1 MKAEVRMHDLF
12 DRSYD
17 RLEGSVKQRVVDFIM
32 KIQRDPE
39 APGLDYKIP
48 KLAQNNR
55 VRTARVTDHYR
66 AVLMVAGEDDG
77 TSILYLV
84 AVKKHDAAYDYA
96 SKLTFQVNAKT
107 GAAELFDAIALED
120 AVDKARS
127 TEPVG
132 PSTKPIMPAKVK
144 QRDLERFGVDPEI
157 AEQLKKVTD
166 EDDLMAIA
174 DALPSSQANAV
185 LDLAYGKSPDEVW
198 ADLVIE
204 DPGQV
209 DVDDLDAALQRPLSR
224 LSFTTYAGEDE
235 EELRAVL
242 EGDFAKWRVWLHPL
256 QRKLAQNTGWNGPF
270 RVTGGAGTGKT
281 VTAIHRARHLARRL
295 EADSSTHKVLFT
307 TFTKNLS
314 RTIESQLKQL
324 AGPNIVD
331 RVDVVNIDSLARS
344 VVTASDVRR
353 KAVSSVKFVAADAA
367 EVLELW
373 SSAALVAVGQW
384 DPAVLTDEWSQV
396 VLGNAISDEAGY
408 LRVTRSGRSQRL
420 TRSQRA
426 DVWQVIEQFERL
438 MRSRGLM
445 TFTQLASQAAAML
458 VADPSLRDQLGY
470 RHAVIDEAQD
480 LHPAHWK
487 LLRALVAPGT
497 DDLFIVGDA
506 HQRIYGRPAPL
517 SRYGIETRG
526 RSRRLTINYRTSK
539 EILQW
544 CLKVVDADVD
554 DLDLAADTLA
564 GARSVFDGPV
574 PVSRCFKD
582 LAEEDGGITEQ
593 IADCVKDGIALSDI
607 AVFAFDRTAVN
618 DIAESLTACGVE
630 SVVVTDRS
638 DEDKLGEAVRVMT
651 MHRGKGLEFRAVV
664 LARLGADTF
673 PPFYVQKM
681 TGPERE
687 LEENKLRNL
696 LYVAGSRA
704 RERLAV
710 VWTKE
715 LSSFTASSLQ
725 TY

>member
-12 DRSYD
+12 DSSYD

-39 APGLDYKIP
+39 APGLDFKIP

-66 AVLMVAGEDDG
+66 AVLVAAGEDDG

-96 SKLTFQVNAKT
+96 SKLTLQVNAKT
-107 GAAELFDAIALED
+107 GAAELFDAIALEE
-120 AVDKARS
+120 AVGKARS
-127 TEPVG
+127 AEAAEP
-132 PSTKPIMPAKVK
+132 SAKPIIPAKVRQK
-144 QRDLERFGVDPEI
+144 DLERFGVDPEI

-174 DALPSSQANAV
+174 DALPSSQGNAV

-204 DPGQV
+204 DPGEV
-209 DVDDLDAALQRPLSR
+209 DVDDIEAALQRPLSR
-224 LSFTTYAGEDE
+224 LSFTRYEGENE

-256 QRKLAQNTGWNGPF
+256 QRKLAQHSGWNGPF

-295 EADSSTHKVLFT
+295 DADSSTQKVLFT

-314 RTIESQLKQL
+314 RAIESQLKQL
-324 AGPNIVD
+324 AGPKIVD
-331 RVDVVNIDSLARS
+331 RVDVVNIDSLARR
-344 VVTASDVRR
+344 VVTASDARR
-353 KAVSSVKFVAADAA
+353 KAVSSVKFVAADSD
-367 EVLELW
+367 EVRDLW

-384 DPAVLTDEWSQV
+384 DTTFLSDEWSQV
-396 VLGNAISDEAGY
+396 VLGNAIVDEAGY

-420 TRSQRA
+420 TRPQRA

-438 MRSRGLM
+438 MRSQGLM

-458 VADPSLRDQLGY
+458 VADPALRDQIGY

-487 LLRALVAPGT
+487 LLRALIAPAT

-526 RSRRLTINYRTSK
+526 RSRRLTVNYRTSR

-544 CLKVVDADVD
+544 CLQVVDQDVD
-554 DLDLAADTLA
+554 DLDLASDTLA
-564 GARSVFDGPV
+564 GARSVFGGPD
-574 PVSRCFKD
+574 P
-582 LAEEDGGITEQ
+582 ETEQ
-593 IADCVKDGIALSDI
+593 FKSQGDEDKGIAAQINEWIKEGIAPSDV
-607 AVFAFDRTAVN
+607 AVFAFDNKAVGE
-618 DIAESLTACGVE
+618 IAESLEASGIG
-630 SVVVTDRS
+630 SVVVTDKS
-638 DEDKLGEAVRVMT
+638 DEDKLGDAVRVMT
-651 MHRGKGLEFRAVV
+651 MHRAKGLEFRAVM
-664 LARLGADTF
+664 LARLGADSF
-673 PPFYVQKM
+673 PPYYVQKM
-681 TGPERE
+681 TGPARE
-687 LEENKLRNL
+687 LEESKLRNV

-710 VWTKE
+710 VWTEE
-715 LSSFTASSLQ
+715 LSTLATTSL
-725 TY
+725 

>member
-12 DRSYD
+12 DSSYD
-17 RLEGSVKQRVVDFIM
+17 KLEGSVKQRVVDFIM

-96 SKLTFQVNAKT
+96 SKLTLQVNAKT
-107 GAAELFDAIALED
+107 GAAELFDAIALEE
-120 AVDKARS
+120 AVDKARNAQPGES
-127 TEPVG
+127 AA
-132 PSTKPIMPAKVK
+132 KPIMPAKVK
-144 QRDLERFGVDPEI
+144 QKDLERFGVDPAI
-157 AEQLKKVTD
+157 AEQLTKVTD

-174 DALPSSQANAV
+174 DALPSSQGNAV
-185 LDLAYGKSPDEVW
+185 LDLAYGKSPDDVW

-204 DPGQV
+204 DPGPV
-209 DVDDLDAALQRPLSR
+209 DVDDIETALQRPLSR
-224 LSFTTYAGEDE
+224 LSFTTYEGDNED
-235 EELRAVL
+235 ELRAVL

-256 QRKLAQNTGWNGPF
+256 QRKLAQHTGWNGPF

-295 EADSSTHKVLFT
+295 EADSSTQKVLFT

-314 RTIESQLKQL
+314 RTIEAQLKQL
-324 AGPNIVD
+324 AGPTVGD
-331 RVDVVNIDSLARS
+331 RVDVVNIDSLARR
-344 VVTASDVRR
+344 VVNASDERR
-353 KAVSSVKFVAADAA
+353 KAVSSVKFVTA
-367 EVLELW
+367 EAEEVRELW
-373 SSAALVAVGQW
+373 SSASLVAVGQW
-384 DPAVLTDEWSQV
+384 DAGFLADEWSQV
-396 VLGNAISDEAGY
+396 VLGNAIVDEAGY

-420 TRSQRA
+420 TRPQRA

-438 MRSRGLM
+438 MRSQGLM
-445 TFTQLASQAAAML
+445 TFTQLAAQAAAL
-458 VADPSLRDQLGY
+458 LAADPSLREQLGY

-487 LLRALVAPGT
+487 LLRALIAPGT

-539 EILQW
+539 EILKW
-544 CLKVVDADVD
+544 CLQVVDQDVD
-554 DLDLAADTLA
+554 DLDLASDTLA
-564 GARSVFDGPV
+564 GARSVFGGPD
-574 PVSRCFKD
+574 PETEEFKRQAD
-582 LAEEDGGITEQ
+582 ED
-593 IADCVKDGIALSDI
+593 KGIAAQINEWTKEGIAPSGI
-607 AVFAFDRTAVN
+607 AVFAYDKKAVSE
-618 DIAESLTACGVE
+618 IAESLEASE
-630 SVVVTDRS
+630 ISSVVVNDKS
-638 DEDKLGEAVRVMT
+638 DEGKLGDAVRVMT
-651 MHRGKGLEFRAVV
+651 MHRAKGLEFRAVI
-664 LARLGADTF
+664 LARLGSDSF
-673 PPFYVQKM
+673 PPYYVQKM

-687 LEENKLRNL
+687 LEENKLRNV

-715 LSSFTASSLQ
+715 LSTLAATSG
-725 TY
+725 

>member
-12 DRSYD
+12 DSSYD

-32 KIQRDPE
+32 KLQRDPE

-66 AVLMVAGEDDG
+66 AVLVVAGEDDG
-77 TSILYLV
+77 TAILYLV

-96 SKLTFQVNAKT
+96 SKLTLQVNAKT
-107 GAAELFDAIALED
+107 GAAELFDAIALEE
-120 AVDKARS
+120 AVDKARNTPAVLS
-127 TEPVG
+127 
-132 PSTKPIMPAKVK
+132 SAKPIMPAKVRQK
-144 QRDLERFGVDPEI
+144 DLERFGVAPEI
-157 AEQLKKVTD
+157 AEQLMKVTD

-174 DALPSSQANAV
+174 DALPSSQGNAV

-198 ADLVIE
+198 ADLVVE
-204 DPGQV
+204 DPGEV
-209 DVDDLDAALQRPLSR
+209 DVDDLEAALQRPLSR
-224 LSFTTYAGEDE
+224 LSFTTYDGENE

-256 QRKLAQNTGWNGPF
+256 QRKLAQHTGWNGPF

-295 EADSSTHKVLFT
+295 DAESSAQKVLFT

-314 RTIESQLKQL
+314 RAIEFQLKQL
-324 AGPNIVD
+324 AGPEIVD
-331 RVDVVNIDSLARS
+331 RVDVVNIDALARR
-344 VVTASDVRR
+344 VVTASDARR
-353 KAVSSVKFVAADAA
+353 KAVSSVKFVDADSPQ
-367 EVLELW
+367 VQELW

-384 DPAVLTDEWSQV
+384 EPEFLADEWSQV
-396 VLGNAISDEAGY
+396 VLGNAIVDEAGY

-420 TRSQRA
+420 TRPQRA
-426 DVWQVIEQFERL
+426 DVWQVVEQFERL
-438 MRSRGLM
+438 MRSQGYM
-445 TFTQLASQAAAML
+445 TFTQLAAQAAAML
-458 VADPSLRDQLGY
+458 VADPSLRDQFGY

-487 LLRALVAPGT
+487 LLRALIAPDT

-526 RSRRLTINYRTSK
+526 RSRRLTINYRTSR
-539 EILQW
+539 EILRW
-544 CLKVVDADVD
+544 CLTTVDHDVD
-554 DLDLAADTLA
+554 DLDLASDTLA
-564 GARSVFDGPV
+564 GARSVFGGPEPDV
-574 PVSRCFKD
+574 RDFVSLKN
-582 LAEEDGGITEQ
+582 EDAGLVEQ
-593 IADCVKDGIALSDI
+593 IKSWIGEGIRASDV
-607 AVFAFDRTAVN
+607 AVFVFDQSTVSE
-618 DIAESLTACGVE
+618 IADLLSGAGID
-630 SVVVTDRS
+630 SVVVTERS
-638 DEDKLGEAVRVMT
+638 EEDKLGNAVRVMT
-651 MHRGKGLEFRAVV
+651 MHRAKGLEFRAVA
-664 LARLGADTF
+664 LPRLGADTF
-673 PPFYVQKM
+673 PPYYVQKM
-681 TGPERE
+681 SGPTRE

-710 VWTKE
+710 LWTTE
-715 LSSFTASSLQ
+715 LSPLARASH
-725 TY
+725 

>member
-12 DRSYD
+12 DSSYD

-66 AVLMVAGEDDG
+66 AVLVVAGEDDG
-77 TSILYLV
+77 TAILYLV

-96 SKLTFQVNAKT
+96 SKLTLQVNAKT
-107 GAAELFDAIALED
+107 GAAELFDAIALEE
-120 AVDKARS
+120 AVDKARNA
-127 TEPVG
+127 EPAE
-132 PSTKPIMPAKVK
+132 PSAKPIMPAKVK
-144 QRDLERFGVDPEI
+144 QKDLERFGVEPEI

-174 DALPSSQANAV
+174 DALPSSQGNAV

-204 DPGQV
+204 DPGEV

-224 LSFTTYAGEDE
+224 LSFTTYDGDNE

-256 QRKLAQNTGWNGPF
+256 QRKLAQHTGWNGPF

-295 EADSSTHKVLFT
+295 EAHSSSQKVLFT

-314 RTIESQLKQL
+314 RTIEAQLKQL
-324 AGPNIVD
+324 AGPTIGD
-331 RVDVVNIDSLARS
+331 RVDVVNIDSLARR
-344 VVTASDVRR
+344 VVNASDERR
-353 KAVSSVKFVAADAA
+353 KAVSSVKFVQADSA
-367 EVLELW
+367 EVRELW
-373 SSAALVAVGQW
+373 SSASLVAVGQW
-384 DPAVLTDEWSQV
+384 DTGFLADEWSQV
-396 VLGNAISDEAGY
+396 VLGNAIVDEAGY

-420 TRSQRA
+420 TRPQRA

-438 MRSRGLM
+438 MRSQGLM
-445 TFTQLASQAAAML
+445 TFTQLAAQAAALL
-458 VADPSLRDQLGY
+458 VADPSLREQLGY

-487 LLRALVAPGT
+487 LLRALIAPGT

-539 EILQW
+539 EILKW
-544 CLKVVDADVD
+544 CLQVVDQDVD
-554 DLDLAADTLA
+554 DLDLASDTLA
-564 GARSVFDGPV
+564 GARSVFGGPD
-574 PVSRCFKD
+574 PEAEQFKSQSD
-582 LAEEDGGITEQ
+582 EDKGIAAQ
-593 IADCVKDGIALSDI
+593 INAWTKEGFALSDV
-607 AVFAFDRTAVN
+607 AVFAFDNKAVGE
-618 DIAESLTACGVE
+618 IAESLDASGIAC
-630 SVVVTDRS
+630 VVVTDKS
-638 DEDKLGEAVRVMT
+638 DEDKLGDAVRVMT
-651 MHRGKGLEFRAVV
+651 MHRAKGLEFRAVI
-664 LARLGADTF
+664 LARLGADNF
-673 PPFYVQKM
+673 PPYYVQKM

-687 LEENKLRNL
+687 LEENKLRNV

-715 LSSFTASSLQ
+715 LSTLVNASL
-725 TY
+725 